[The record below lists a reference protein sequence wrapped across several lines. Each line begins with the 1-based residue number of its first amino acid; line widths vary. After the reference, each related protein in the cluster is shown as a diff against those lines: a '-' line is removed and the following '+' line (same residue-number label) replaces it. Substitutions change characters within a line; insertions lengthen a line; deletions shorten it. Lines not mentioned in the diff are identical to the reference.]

1 MINNISNNSSNSI
14 IISCNSEDS
23 GKHTTSTTTL
33 IPPTS
38 TTTETTSAIPPS
50 FKMKRKL
57 GLTITVDK
65 SKDFVITTL
74 PNFKNSININI
85 NSINEPI
92 TSEDSDSSSSSSSSS
107 YSEPTTPSNYM
118 NLASPKRNFNLK
130 LNLENIKPNLNILNT
145 YETPILMDPMIN
157 KKFNNFNNIH
167 NNINNNFNSSFNN
180 FNNNFNKIIRLE
192 KIDINNNNSN
202 NNNNN
207 NNNNNCNNS
216 QIDLNKNNNITNLD
230 NNNNNNNIDNNIIN
244 NSNISNNLNIINND
258 SNNNKNK
265 IEEPLESSRWLGCDL
280 DKFKTYDPIC
290 SKVTDY
296 LYMGSETV
304 ASNLEILKSNGITH
318 IINASYQCENFFQD
332 NPMFEYRKLYLR
344 DSPLEDISLVFDQVI
359 EFIERAIACHG
370 KVFIHCQM
378 GVSRSS
384 CLCMLWIMKTT
395 RCSLEEASDL
405 VKQVRP
411 ISRPNAGFQLSLLN
425 WAIKEGIQAP
435 NSHRCSTNV
444 QTNYASSQFQSLAL
458 SPTLVATLMNQQ
470 QQQQQQ
476 LQQQFQ
482 LQQHNIKDIDD
493 ENNENNNENNNSFIA
508 NQIDLTKGSSSAQ

>member
-1 MINNISNNSSNSI
+1 MINNISNNSSKSI
-14 IISCNSEDS
+14 IISCNSEENNS
-23 GKHTTSTTTL
+23 KLLSTTT
-33 IPPTS
+33 
-38 TTTETTSAIPPS
+38 TTTTTTTTLTPQQPQQQQEQSS

-74 PNFKNSININI
+74 PNLKNNISINYNNNNNNNMNNMNNI
-85 NSINEPI
+85 NNNNNNNNIIKYINEPI
-92 TSEDSDSSSSSSSSS
+92 TLEDSDSSSSTSSSSSSS

-130 LNLENIKPNLNILNT
+130 LNLENIKPNLNI
-145 YETPILMDPMIN
+145 
-157 KKFNNFNNIH
+157 
-167 NNINNNFNSSFNN
+167 
-180 FNNNFNKIIRLE
+180 
-192 KIDINNNNSN
+192 
-202 NNNNN
+202 
-207 NNNNNCNNS
+207 
-216 QIDLNKNNNITNLD
+216 QIDL
-230 NNNNNNNIDNNIIN
+230 NNNNNNNIINSNNKNKNNIDNNNNNNINSDIN
-244 NSNISNNLNIINND
+244 N
-258 SNNNKNK
+258 NK

-318 IINASYQCENFFQD
+318 IINASYQCDNFFQD
-332 NPMFEYRKLYLR
+332 NPMFEYRKLHLR
-344 DSPLEDISLVFDQVI
+344 DSPLEDISLVFEQVI
-359 EFIERAIACHG
+359 EFIERAIACNG
-370 KVFIHCQM
+370 KIFIHCQM

-470 QQQQQQ
+470 QQLQQQQ
-476 LQQQFQ
+476 LQQQQQQQQFQ
-482 LQQHNIKDIDD
+482 LLQQQQNYLNNKDE
-493 ENNENNNENNNSFIA
+493 ENNQNN
-508 NQIDLTKGSSSAQ
+508 QK